1 MRILMMIH
9 RLADNSP
16 YCFYVHEQAKA
27 LREQGHDV
35 TVISCVGTMPMM
47 KRLRPALAQTDK
59 RTPKA
64 DVIDGIPVYFPRCL
78 TLGNA
83 GEKLL
88 GGYPM
93 YRAAL
98 PIARKLHDEKPFD
111 VIHAHMLP
119 REGHAGRLLGRALGV
134 PVALTVHGTDVFH
147 YFIPGQTPWKRNIE
161 TAQNVDALMAVSS
174 LLLSRVAPYRG
185 EGKISRVV
193 QNGVDLSLVPEN
205 EARRPRSVISVG
217 TLKARKCMDKTLE
230 AFARLADEY
239 EDATLTIVGIGE
251 MEAQLKARIAE
262 LRLQESVTL
271 TGGLPH
277 EEVLRRM
284 AQSDLFVLPSWGEGY
299 GIVYIEAM
307 AAGCIA
313 VGAENEGI
321 ADTITDGENGFLV
334 PAADT
339 DAVEAVMRAV
349 FAHPE
354 AYEAL
359 RARGTR
365 DARSPR
371 IEINIFLLQR
381 SGFSAAC
388 TRIRHEIRHSREQA
402 FRLGFF
408 DFLQIIRRCRLSGYA
423 RVALWCRDSNAG
435 VHINVGAE
443 KGIVQNL
450 PDHRLSIIDD
460 LLRVAARGE
469 ALQEDDNLVA
479 GDVCDILIAESVH
492 GSIFRRSVPAYGVRR
507 QARFALFPP
516 VIGDGLESPAVVCGI
531 VRVFLQFADI
541 VVTLL
546 LDFFVG
552 LPVEIFSLA
561 IDGVR

>member
-1 MRILMMIH
+1 MIH

-27 LREQGHDV
+27 LRAQGHDV

-47 KRLRPALAQTDK
+47 KALRPALYETDR
-59 RTPKA
+59 RTPKEA
-64 DVIDGIPVYFPRCL
+64 VIDGVPVYFPRCL

-83 GEKLL
+83 GERWL
-88 GGYPM
+88 GGWPM

-98 PIARKLHDEKPFD
+98 PIAKALHAQKPFD
-111 VIHAHMLP
+111 LLHAHMLP
-119 REGHAGRLLGRALGV
+119 REGHAGRLLGRALGL

-147 YFIPGQTPWKRNIE
+147 YFIPGQTPWKRNVE
-161 TAQNVDALMAVSS
+161 TARRVDALMAVSS

-185 EGKISRVV
+185 AGRISRVV

-205 EARRPRSVISVG
+205 EARRPRAVISVG

-239 EDATLTIVGIGE
+239 GDATLTIVGIGE
-251 MEAQLKARIAE
+251 MEQALRVRIAE
-262 LRLQESVTL
+262 LHLEGRVTL

-334 PAADT
+334 PAGDT
-339 DAVEAVMRAV
+339 DAVERVMRAV

-359 RARGTR
+359 RARGMR
-365 DARSPR
+365 DARKLTWAHNA
-371 IEINIFLLQR
+371 EI
-381 SGFSAAC
+381 
-388 TRIRHEIRHSREQA
+388 T
-402 FRLGFF
+402 
-408 DFLQIIRRCRLSGYA
+408 
-423 RVALWCRDSNAG
+423 AG
-435 VHINVGAE
+435 VY
-443 KGIVQNL
+443 
-450 PDHRLSIIDD
+450 R
-460 LLRVAARGE
+460 E
-469 ALQEDDNLVA
+469 AMEHWRKEHAQA
-479 GDVCDILIAESVH
+479 GH
-492 GSIFRRSVPAYGVRR
+492 
-507 QARFALFPP
+507 
-516 VIGDGLESPAVVCGI
+516 
-531 VRVFLQFADI
+531 
-541 VVTLL
+541 
-546 LDFFVG
+546 
-552 LPVEIFSLA
+552 
-561 IDGVR
+561 